1 MVMKLT
7 ELQRHEIDEALIK
20 SSSVLCNVK
29 RRVLKGKNLE
39 AMKLLES
46 AVQNMEIFR
55 GMVK

>member
-1 MVMKLT
+1 MKLT